1 MFFYIYSFYMEVA
14 MTIAQKLAKAEKELA
29 KLKKQAKVST
39 KKRVIDFVLGEYKGK
54 PRLLIYPNG
63 YDAEKESYWS
73 ASLDQETVRA
83 MFKSELVEDFA
94 S

>member
-1 MFFYIYSFYMEVA
+1 

-63 YDAEKESYWS
+63 YDAEKEFNKWS